1 MKRNKTICPL
11 PQSPVAACYIVVHS
25 GCLHGQRAVL
35 RKAYLER
42 IAVIL
47 RHREAYGT
55 RSYVSPR
62 VSESAWHSICVH
74 VCKYPHIWD
83 DKHFL

>member
-1 MKRNKTICPL
+1 MKRNKAICPL
-11 PQSPVAACYIVVHS
+11 PQSPVAACYIMVDS

-47 RHREAYGT
+47 RHREAYGKHACE
-55 RSYVSPR
+55 SPR
-62 VSESAWHSICVH
+62 VSESAWRSISVH
-74 VCKYPHIWD
+74 VCKYPPIWD
-83 DKHFL
+83 DKTLF